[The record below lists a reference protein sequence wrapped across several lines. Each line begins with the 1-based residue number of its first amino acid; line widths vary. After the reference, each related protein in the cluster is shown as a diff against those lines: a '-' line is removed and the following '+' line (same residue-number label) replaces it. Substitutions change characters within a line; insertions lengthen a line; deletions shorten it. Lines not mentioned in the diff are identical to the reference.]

1 MFGDEY
7 FEIQNRWIVL
17 QIIMGDKLESTKLL
31 QEMRNDE
38 SRSKFQRAVVSNN
51 LAMMNYFNYHDEV
64 KNKFGN
70 IDEIPQYIRFGE
82 TQVLPL
88 LKDSIKYFET
98 VDERS
103 ESDLSILNSLLNRDA
118 QAPQEF
124 YEEDEKAK
132 FFSILESPFT
142 GVSLTNICE
151 HLLLR

>member
-17 QIIMGDKLESTKLL
+17 QIMMGDKLQSTKLL

-38 SRSKFQRAVVSNN
+38 SRPKFQRAVLSNN

-64 KNKFGN
+64 KNKFGDVN
-70 IDEIPQYIRFGE
+70 QIPQYVRFGE

-88 LKDSIKYFET
+88 LKDSIKLFET
-98 VDERS
+98 IDERNDG
-103 ESDLSILNSLLNRDA
+103 DLSILNALLNRDTL
-118 QAPQEF
+118 APQEF
-124 YEEDEKAK
+124 YEGDEKAK
-132 FFSILESPFT
+132 FFSVLKSPFT